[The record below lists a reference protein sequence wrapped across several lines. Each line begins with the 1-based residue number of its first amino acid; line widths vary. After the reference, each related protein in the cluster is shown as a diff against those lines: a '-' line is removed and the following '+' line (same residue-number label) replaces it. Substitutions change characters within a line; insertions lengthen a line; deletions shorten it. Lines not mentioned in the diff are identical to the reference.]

1 MSLKDELVDMKA
13 CPEAVEWVGDKTIE
27 EAWTTCERADWMLWY
42 ASSKAPH
49 ALVVRAACACARMAL
64 RFVPDGEDRPRLA
77 IEAAERWA
85 NNPTEE
91 NRAAAGAA
99 GAAAR
104 AAWAAAWAAADAAG
118 AAARAAWAA
127 AWAAAD
133 AAGAAGA
140 AGGAAWAAADA
151 ASAAWAA
158 AGAAGAAWA
167 AADAA
172 GAARAAADA
181 ASAAWATGAAEM
193 RDLADIV
200 RKHIAL
206 DDLTKEER

>member
-99 GAAAR
+99 GAA
-104 AAWAAAWAAADAAG
+104 
-118 AAARAAWAA
+118 
-127 AWAAAD
+127 
-133 AAGAAGA
+133 
-140 AGGAAWAAADA
+140 GGAAWAAADA